1 MTPAKPRFPRL
12 ALIFL
17 CVLAAPLAAQ
27 TPWIHT
33 EVTGEDGSHVKVNA
47 PLPLAEA
54 AVSIMPRD
62 IQEEIMEAASEF
74 DIDIADLRKLWQAV
88 KAAGDAEFVTVE
100 SAKETVRIVRA
111 GDLIQIRV
119 TETAVSEDA
128 APAEHKVAVDVPID
142 VIEALLS
149 GDSET
154 LNIEAAVGRLQQM
167 RGDIVRVNDGKN
179 KVRVWIDEKS

>member
-1 MTPAKPRFPRL
+1 MIPAKPRSARHVL
-12 ALIFL
+12 AFL

-33 EVTGEDGSHVKVNA
+33 EVTQDDGSHVKVNV
-47 PLPLAEA
+47 PFPLAEA
-54 AVSIMPRD
+54 AVSIMPRE

-74 DIDIADLRKLWQAV
+74 DIGLADLRKLWQAV
-88 KAAGDAEFVTVE
+88 KPAGDAEFVTVE
-100 SAKETVRIVRA
+100 SEKENVRVVRA

-119 TETAVSEDA
+119 TETNVSEDA
-128 APAEHKVAVDVPID
+128 PQAESKVAIDVPID
-142 VIEALLS
+142 VVEALLS

-154 LNIEAAVGRLQQM
+154 LNIEAAVGRLQQV
-167 RGDIVRVNDGKN
+167 RGDIVRVDDGKS